1 MLMYLDATA
10 SPTAPS
16 TGKRCFFDSAP
27 FVQLFPSSENTS
39 GIGKLYLALTPDD
52 TAYFTGLYTTSVIQ
66 EAYQPSPVRG
76 SFLSTDAAFEGSGV
90 SAALLIYPGNPN
102 YPSAWLNSHGLA
114 AMDGQVLAVSN
125 RAFGAGLRTE
135 KDINTQQNWVAGVKG
150 TWLKDW
156 DYDVNLQWGQSE
168 SRGTVTEGYF
178 SQLAFANAW
187 NTVGNTP
194 GSYVDP
200 WSVGGVQN
208 AALAAALKGANYVGP
223 TATAKETLSTFNA
236 HTVGD
241 IYTLPA
247 GPVSMNIGVSYMKQD
262 YEIAVPDILLS
273 GDIAGLGG
281 ATLTQNGDRNVTSAY
296 VEFGIPATKELN
308 FNVSGRVDHYSDL
321 EDEATPITGKVS
333 VTYKPWEWGMFRGSL
348 GNGFRAPTMG
358 ELHRP
363 NTLSTSEQFIDP
375 LYVENGPYQSNAF
388 TGGNP
393 ALVPEKSNQASI
405 GFVWTPMKNFTAAVD
420 YWYIKIDDYITTPAA
435 LALINAARAGTY
447 IYHPGEVVFTDPTDV
462 TSLVDSVDET
472 TQNAGTATFEGF
484 DFRANWRQPS
494 EYGLWSVDYNG
505 TYYLKADLEQQGIVE
520 KNIATLVDANQ
531 VPLAIPLAGGVI
543 PRYKHVISLNW
554 NYGPWGATLT
564 NNFITGYQTAPN
576 QVDGTTPHSV
586 PYFTTWDL
594 QGTWNA
600 VKNLQLT
607 LGVRNLLDKDPNL
620 FIQTA
625 NQFMYGYD
633 PTVYDPRARTVY
645 MRAALT
651 F

>member
-1 MLMYLDATA
+1 M
-10 SPTAPS
+10 
-16 TGKRCFFDSAP
+16 
-27 FVQLFPSSENTS
+27 V
-39 GIGKLYLALTPDD
+39 
-52 TAYFTGLYTTSVIQ
+52 
-66 EAYQPSPVRG
+66 
-76 SFLSTDAAFEGSGV
+76 
-90 SAALLIYPGNPN
+90 
-102 YPSAWLNSHGLA
+102 
-114 AMDGQVLAVSN
+114 GQALAVSN
-125 RAFGAGLRTE
+125 RAFGAGMRTE

-262 YEIAVPDILLS
+262 YEIAVPDILLT

-281 ATLTQNGDRNVTSAY
+281 ATLTQNGDRNVTSGY

-321 EDEATPITGKVS
+321 EDDATPITGKVS
-333 VTYKPWEWGMFRGSL
+333 VTYKPWEWGMFRGSV

-363 NTLSTSEQFIDP
+363 KTLGTSEQFIDP

-405 GFVWTPMKNFTAAVD
+405 GFVWTPMKNFTGAVD
-420 YWYIKIDDYITTPAA
+420 YWYIQIKDYITTPAA
-435 LALINAARAGTY
+435 LALVNAARAGTY
-447 IYHPGEVVFTDPTDV
+447 IYHPGEVVFTDPLDV

-505 TYYLKADLEQQGIVE
+505 TYYIKADLEQQGIVE
-520 KNIATLVDANQ
+520 KNIGTLVDANQ

-543 PRYKHVISLNW
+543 LRYKHVISLNW

-633 PTVYDPRARTVY
+633 PSVYDPRGRVVY